1 MSIELY
7 NYLTLYGAVSQTKYK
22 LQDTQKF
29 VKWTEEN
36 FTYVKY
42 NPRKEIKRFGLSLTS
57 LDGGLS
63 GVPDLD
69 SLYEYN
75 IENNTK
81 YRERNFVVKTPVYYY
96 KDLEK
101 ILEPIK
107 DYIFR
112 SHVLR
117 IDSGGFFPP
126 HRDFFGMNVDSFRL
140 IMPLASC
147 NPPLFSFVIDNNLQY
162 WEDGY
167 LYFVDTA
174 KMHYLFN
181 AGMTSTYMIVLNVDL
196 NEQSVKFVTEN
207 FRFK

>member
-22 LQDTQKF
+22 LENPYNF

-42 NPRKEIKRFGLSLTS
+42 NPRKDIKRFGLSLTS

-81 YRERNFVVKTPVYYY
+81 YKERSFVTKTPVYYY
-96 KDLEK
+96 KDLSK

-140 IMPLASC
+140 IMPLMSC
-147 NPPLFSFVIDNNLQY
+147 NPPIFSFVIDNNLQY

-167 LYFVDTA
+167 LYFIDTA